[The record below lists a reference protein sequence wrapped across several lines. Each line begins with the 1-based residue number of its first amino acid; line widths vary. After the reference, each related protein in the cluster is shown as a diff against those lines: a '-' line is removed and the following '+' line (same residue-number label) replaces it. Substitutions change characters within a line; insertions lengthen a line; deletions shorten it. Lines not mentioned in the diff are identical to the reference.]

1 MKEILKIALGVFLG
15 GGALLIAHAFV
26 DDVRAK
32 TRALELVRQ
41 LSATPTAILSAPAS
55 PSAPTAPAN
64 SCANSKDPAC
74 GIAPGAESVSCII
87 KGEAWRMA
95 ENTCVARGGKIE

>member
-15 GGALLIAHAFV
+15 GGALLIVHAFV
-26 DDVRAK
+26 DDVRAN
-32 TRALELVRQ
+32 TRALELARQ
-41 LSATPTAILSAPAS
+41 LAATRAAL

-64 SCANSKDPAC
+64 PCANSKDPAC
-74 GIAPGAESVSCII
+74 GVAPGAESVSCII